1 MNGLPQILIRRIV
14 GLPLRDEAVYPS
26 IPPRLWRGSRT
37 MPGSP
42 RSESPIVHRLEGLQ
56 RHASSLSNFRERF
69 DSWVHLSKLLRVG
82 RSFCFLSLVRLESF
96 IVSLEHLFVA
106 GLDLLEGGE
115 SPEIFKGCID
125 LTFGF
130 TQLPNLLGNLSIA

>member
-1 MNGLPQILIRRIV
+1 
-14 GLPLRDEAVYPS
+14 
-26 IPPRLWRGSRT
+26 

-42 RSESPIVHRLEGLQ
+42 RGETPIVDRLEGLQ

-82 RSFCFLSLVRLESF
+82 RSLCFLSLVRLEIF
-96 IVSLEHLFVA
+96 VVSLEHLLIA

-115 SPEIFKGCID
+115 PPEIFKGCVD
-125 LTFGF
+125 LALRF
-130 TQLPNLLGNLSIA
+130 TQLPDLLGDGCIAQRHLNYDKDINPS

>member
-1 MNGLPQILIRRIV
+1 
-14 GLPLRDEAVYPS
+14 
-26 IPPRLWRGSRT
+26 

-42 RSESPIVHRLEGLQ
+42 CGESSIVHGLEGLQ

-82 RSFCFLSLVRLESF
+82 RSLCFLSLVRLEIF
-96 IVSLEHLFVA
+96 VVPLEHLFVT

-115 SPEIFKGCID
+115 PPEIFKGCVD
-125 LTFGF
+125 LALRF
-130 TQLPNLLGNLSIA
+130 TQLPDLLGDGCIAQRHLNYDKDINPS

>member
-1 MNGLPQILIRRIV
+1 MHSRV
-14 GLPLRDEAVYPS
+14 S
-26 IPPRLWRGSRT
+26 PRLWRSSRT
-37 MPGSP
+37 MPSSP
-42 RSESPIVHRLEGLQ
+42 RGETPIVHRLEGLQ

-82 RSFCFLSLVRLESF
+82 RSLSFLSLVRLESF
-96 IVSLEHLFVA
+96 VVSLEHLFVA

-115 SPEIFKGCID
+115 PPEIFKGCID